1 MSLSQKKY
9 FSFFTNSSSNVWDS
23 LLSLFE
29 KELVNVESNI
39 FVYTEKLLDT
49 LKNKDTLY
57 GYYDEQIIK
66 LLDVKLI
73 EAYLNDTV
81 DIKLKSDLEK
91 HLYFLAIATNNI
103 SELNVYNN
111 QEWNEIIASRTILH
125 DKTRYIH
132 TLRQDLGGQY
142 RDSNALY
149 YIDYL
154 ETKLIGVNTELSFF
168 EALSYTLMIDNIWL
182 SFNSLSGD
190 DKKTVLQKYFY
201 LGLVMGA
208 PVSVY
213 IMKFLSATVDVLD
226 YLNADE
232 LLLESLKKNQEVLV
246 KVEGTESKYATFAD
260 IVTDY
265 QKQFGEKG
273 KKIYDYAKELYP
285 DGENKELF
293 SGWLDSAL
301 YIFDGAQK
309 GNLIDKNDRGGEKT
323 EDEIYYD
330 QGVMLLNY
338 FFDDPSWPKIVAYY
352 QAPAP
357 IFPLKNLL
365 RELSE
370 NIDLTKEKAVEK
382 ISEFSNFLQEN
393 KIMDADK
400 EILEFHLDDE
410 QFHWSDWIN
419 K

>member
-1 MSLSQKKY
+1 MPLEQKKY
-9 FSFFTNSSSNVWDS
+9 FSFFITSIDKVWDS

-29 KELVNVESNI
+29 KELVDVESLI

-49 LKNKDTLY
+49 LKIKDTLY
-57 GYYDEQIIK
+57 GYYDKQLLK
-66 LLDVKLI
+66 LLDIKLI
-73 EAYLNDTV
+73 ESYLNNPEDH
-81 DIKLKSDLEK
+81 KLKGDLEK

-103 SELNVYNN
+103 PELNIYNN
-111 QEWNEIIASRTILH
+111 QEWHEIIASRTILH
-125 DKTRYIH
+125 DKARYIH

-149 YIDYL
+149 YSDYL
-154 ETKLIGVNTELSFF
+154 ETRLIGVNTEMSFF

-190 DKKTVLQKYFY
+190 DKKIVLQKYFY
-201 LGLVMGA
+201 MGMVIDA

-213 IMKFLSATVDVLD
+213 IMKFLSSTVDVLD
-226 YLNADE
+226 YLNADQ
-232 LLLESLKKNQEVLV
+232 LLLESLKNNQEILV
-246 KVEGTESKYATFAD
+246 KIDGSESKYATFAD

-285 DGENKELF
+285 NGDNKELF

-309 GNLIDKNDRGGEKT
+309 GNLIDRNEHGGEKT

-330 QGVMLLNY
+330 QGVMLMNY
-338 FFDDPSWPKIVAYY
+338 FFDNPSWPKIAGYY
-352 QAPAP
+352 QVPAP
-357 IFPLKNLL
+357 LFPLKNLL

-370 NIDLTKEKAVEK
+370 NVDLTKEKAVEK
-382 ISEFSNFLQEN
+382 ITEFSNFLHEN
-393 KIMDADK
+393 KILDADK
-400 EILEFHLDDE
+400 EILEFHLKDE